1 MIVFPAIDLLD
12 GKVVRLLQGR
22 LDAVTV
28 YNDSPVDQA
37 KQWADSGV
45 RWIHVVDL
53 DGAVTGK
60 PVNLEH
66 VAAIV
71 EAVPGVHVQVGGG
84 IRTMETLRRLY
95 DVGVK
100 RTVLGTTL
108 VTEPELVAEACATY
122 EGIVAGID
130 ARDGKVAIEGWR
142 QGTAYGVL
150 ELVRDLELL
159 GVRRLAYTDIS
170 LDGMQ
175 TGVNYGAYRALANQV
190 DIPVIASGGVASLQD
205 IHDLME
211 IGSRIEGVIIGR
223 ALYEG
228 TFGLVEALAVARGET
243 VG

>member
-37 KQWADSGV
+37 ERWVEAGAK
-45 RWIHVVDL
+45 WIHVVDL
-53 DGAVTGK
+53 DGAVLGK

-71 EAVPGVHVQVGGG
+71 EAVPGVHIQVGGG

-108 VTEPELVAEACATY
+108 VTEPELVAEACETY

-142 QGTAYGVL
+142 QGTAFGVL
-150 ELVRDLELL
+150 ELVHDLKLL

-175 TGVNYGAYRALANQV
+175 AGVNYGAYRALANQI
-190 DIPVIASGGVASLQD
+190 DIPIIASGGVASVRD
-205 IHDLME
+205 IHDLLE
-211 IGSRIEGVIIGR
+211 IGPRVEGVIIGR

-228 TFGLVEALAVARGET
+228 TFTLPEALTAARGGAVE
-243 VG
+243 